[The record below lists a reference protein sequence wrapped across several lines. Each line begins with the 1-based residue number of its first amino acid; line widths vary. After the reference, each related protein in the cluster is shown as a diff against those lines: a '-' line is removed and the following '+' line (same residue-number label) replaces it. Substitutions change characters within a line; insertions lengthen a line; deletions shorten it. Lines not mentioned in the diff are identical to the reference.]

1 LKRILTTILL
11 LLSFAIV
18 LSAQQSP
25 DRVRELEKKVEE
37 LQQRLDRLST
47 GADETLRLQIEEL
60 RRQIEVLTREIE
72 NLKTAA
78 PEKAAPSGT
87 RGQFGFGPAAAKVY
101 GLTRGVSIGGYGE
114 VLYQNFDEDRDDGAP
129 SGRTDEIDLLR
140 GVFYFGY
147 KFSDRFLFN
156 SEIEY
161 EHGTTGS
168 GSEAKGEVSME
179 FAYIDYLAR
188 SEIGVR
194 AGLLLLPVGFV
205 NELHEPPIFLGA
217 RRPEVEN
224 RILPTTWRELGAG
237 VFGEVGSIAYRAYV
251 VNGLDAAGFSA
262 SSPIRGGRQKGSRAR
277 AEDFGLTARVDFV
290 GVPGLLAGAS
300 GYTGNS
306 DQGRTVDGEAFD
318 ATVSI
323 FDAHAEWRWRA
334 LQVRGL
340 LTRGSID
347 DAAEI
352 NRLNGLSGASSVGER
367 FLGHYVEAGWD
378 VLYGRGSDSLVA
390 FGRWERLNT
399 QDEVPSGFAANR
411 ANDVRV
417 WTVGLNYRPI
427 PQVVV
432 KLDYQDFRNEART
445 GVNQWNVALGWL
457 F

>member
-1 LKRILTTILL
+1 MKRIRTIFLFLL
-11 LLSFAIV
+11 FAFSPA
-18 LSAQQSP
+18 LFAQQP

-78 PEKAAPSGT
+78 PEKAAPSGA

-194 AGLLLLPVGFV
+194 AGLLVG
-205 NELHEPPIFLGA
+205 G
-217 RRPEVEN
+217 
-224 RILPTTWRELGAG
+224 
-237 VFGEVGSIAYRAYV
+237 
-251 VNGLDAAGFSA
+251 
-262 SSPIRGGRQKGSRAR
+262 
-277 AEDFGLTARVDFV
+277 
-290 GVPGLLAGAS
+290 S

-306 DQGRTVDGEAFD
+306 DQGRTLDGEAFD

-378 VLYGRGSDSLVA
+378 VLYGRGTASLVP
-390 FGRWERLNT
+390 FGRWEQLNT

>member
-1 LKRILTTILL
+1 MKRILITFFVVF
-11 LLSFAIV
+11 FAFSLA
-18 LSAQQSP
+18 LSAQQE

-37 LQQRLDRLST
+37 LQQRLDRLSA
-47 GADETLRLQIEEL
+47 GADESTRLQIEEL

-78 PEKAAPSGT
+78 PEKPAPSGA

-140 GVFYFGY
+140 AVFYFGY
-147 KFSDRFLFN
+147 KFNDRFLFN

-168 GSEAKGEVSME
+168 GAESKGEVSAE
-179 FAYIDYLAR
+179 FAYIDFLAR
-188 SEIGVR
+188 KEIGVR
-194 AGLLLLPVGFV
+194 AGLLLLPVGFI

-217 RRPEVEN
+217 QRPEVEN

-237 VFGEVGSIAYRAYV
+237 VFGEVGPIAYRAYV

-290 GVPGLLAGAS
+290 GVPGLLVGGS

-306 DQGRTVDGEAFD
+306 DQGRTVDGGAFD

-347 DAAEI
+347 DADEI

-367 FLGHYVEAGWD
+367 FLGHYLEAGWD
-378 VLYGRGSDSLVA
+378 VLYGRGTASLVP
-390 FGRWERLNT
+390 FGRWEQLNT
-399 QDEVPSGFAANR
+399 QDEVPSGFVANR

-432 KLDYQDFRNEART
+432 KLDYQDFRNGART

>member
-1 LKRILTTILL
+1 MKRIRTIFLFLL
-11 LLSFAIV
+11 FAFSPA
-18 LSAQQSP
+18 LFAQQP

-78 PEKAAPSGT
+78 PEKAAPSGA

-224 RILPTTWRELGAG
+224 RILPT
-237 VFGEVGSIAYRAYV
+237 
-251 VNGLDAAGFSA
+251 
-262 SSPIRGGRQKGSRAR
+262 
-277 AEDFGLTARVDFV
+277 
-290 GVPGLLAGAS
+290 
-300 GYTGNS
+300 
-306 DQGRTVDGEAFD
+306 
-318 ATVSI
+318 
-323 FDAHAEWRWRA
+323 
-334 LQVRGL
+334 
-340 LTRGSID
+340 
-347 DAAEI
+347 
-352 NRLNGLSGASSVGER
+352 
-367 FLGHYVEAGWD
+367 
-378 VLYGRGSDSLVA
+378 
-390 FGRWERLNT
+390 
-399 QDEVPSGFAANR
+399 
-411 ANDVRV
+411 
-417 WTVGLNYRPI
+417 
-427 PQVVV
+427 
-432 KLDYQDFRNEART
+432 
-445 GVNQWNVALGWL
+445 
-457 F
+457 